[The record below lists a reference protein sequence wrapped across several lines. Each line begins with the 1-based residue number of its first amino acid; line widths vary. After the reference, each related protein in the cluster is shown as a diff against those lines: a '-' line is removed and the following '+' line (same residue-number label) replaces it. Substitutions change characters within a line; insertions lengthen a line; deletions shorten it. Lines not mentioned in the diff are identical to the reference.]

1 MKDVCE
7 AVNARSDH
15 STHGR
20 YGFNWIKETP
30 PLSRCLR
37 LGPLDQ
43 EEMISFN
50 KPYLEKQGL
59 NIHLIRYVLS
69 LVSG

>member
-30 PLSRCLR
+30 PFVQMLTSGP
-37 LGPLDQ
+37 LGPRGNDFL
-43 EEMISFN
+43 
-50 KPYLEKQGL
+50 
-59 NIHLIRYVLS
+59 
-69 LVSG
+69 